1 MVPENVA
8 GERVMGL
15 NGMDSSSKSIIGVGL
30 LLALSAL
37 VGTGVMAFTHYQTKD
52 IIEQNQREVLIRS
65 LTSVLPDVQ
74 YDNKLVEDVISIT
87 DQKHLGSKKPLDV
100 YRARF
105 KGEPRAV
112 VITSVAPNGYNG
124 PIKIIVGI
132 TIDGVIR
139 GVRVVDHRETPG
151 LGDAIDEKRSH
162 WILGFDGHSQ
172 KNTSSSQWQ
181 VKKDGGVF
189 DQFTGATITPRA
201 VVKAVHHS
209 LQYFESHR
217 NELFVTMQNVAAKDT
232 KVFNGK

>member
-1 MVPENVA
+1 MVPENVT

-15 NGMDSSSKSIIGVGL
+15 NGMDSSFESILSVGL

-37 VGTGVMAFTHYQTKD
+37 AGTGVMAFTHYQTKD

-65 LTSVLPDVQ
+65 LTGVLPDVQ
-74 YDNKLVEDVISIT
+74 YDNKLVEDSISIT
-87 DQKHLGSKKPLDV
+87 DQEYLGSKKPLDV

-132 TIDGVIR
+132 TVDGVIR

-151 LGDAIDEKRSH
+151 LGDAIDEKRSN
-162 WILGFDGHSQ
+162 WILGFGGHSQ
-172 KNTSSSQWQ
+172 KNTSPSQWQ

-201 VVKAVHHS
+201 VVKAVHNS

-217 NELFVTMQNVAAKDT
+217 DELFVTVQDVAAKDI
-232 KVFNGK
+232 